1 MLLVKAPQKE
11 VLYKTQQVL
20 RKYSL
25 NTVCE
30 ESLCPNM
37 GECFSKG
44 TATFLILGKV
54 CTRACKYC
62 HVATGRPRPPDPS
75 ELIRL
80 YHAIKELRLRYV
92 VITSV
97 DRDDLPD
104 YGAGHFRRC
113 VEFLKSR
120 EGKDLKVEVL
130 TPDFQGLKRAME
142 DIVSSNPDVL
152 AHNIE
157 TVERLFPSV
166 RPQGDYRRSLK
177 VLEFYSKSGVA
188 PVKSGLMLGFG
199 ERWEEVIKSMEDLK
213 RVGVSILVI
222 GQYLRPS
229 PKHHPVVKI
238 YSEEEFAKLKDIALS
253 MGFERVLCE
262 PLARS
267 SYHAQEMVYNV

>member
-1 MLLVKAPQKE
+1 MLSVKAPQSELVCKTKE
-11 VLYKTQQVL
+11 VL

-37 GECFSKG
+37 AECFSNG

-62 HVATGRPRPPDPS
+62 HVATGKPAPPDPS
-75 ELIRL
+75 EPIRL
-80 YHAIKELRLRYV
+80 YYAIRELGLRYV
-92 VITSV
+92 VLTSV

-104 YGAGHFRRC
+104 YGSRHFSRC
-113 VEFLKSR
+113 VQFLKSR
-120 EGKDLKVEVL
+120 DKELKVEVL
-130 TPDFQGLKRAME
+130 TPDFQGSEKALE
-142 DIVSSNPDVL
+142 NIVSSCPDVL
-152 AHNIE
+152 SHNIE
-157 TVERLFPSV
+157 TVERLFSKV
-166 RPQGDYRRSLK
+166 SPQGDYRRSLK

-199 ERWEEVIKSMEDLK
+199 ESWEDIIKTMEDLRK
-213 RVGVSILVI
+213 VGVSMLVI

-229 PKHHPVVKI
+229 PRHYPVVKI
-238 YSEEEFAKLKDIALS
+238 YSKEDFERLKEIALS
-253 MGFERVLCE
+253 MGFESVLSE

-267 SYHAQEMVYNV
+267 SYHADRMVYNL

>member
-11 VLYKTQQVL
+11 VLFETQQVL

-25 NTVCE
+25 NTVFE
-30 ESLCPNM
+30 ESLCPNI

-62 HVATGRPRPPDPS
+62 HVATGKPTAPDPS
-75 ELIRL
+75 EPIRL
-80 YHAIKELRLRYV
+80 YYAIKELRLRYV

-104 YGAGHFRRC
+104 YGSGHFRRC

-120 EGKDLKVEVL
+120 DKGLKVEVL
-130 TPDFQGLKRAME
+130 TPDFQGSERALE
-142 DIVSSNPDVL
+142 NLVISYPDVL

-157 TVERLFPSV
+157 TVERLFPKV
-166 RPQGDYRRSLK
+166 RPQGDYKRSLH
-177 VLEFYSKSGVA
+177 VLEFYSKSQVA
-188 PVKSGLMLGFG
+188 PVKSGLMLGLG
-199 ERWEEVIKSMEDLK
+199 ERWEDVIKTMEDLK
-213 RVGVSILVI
+213 EVGVSILVI
-222 GQYLRPS
+222 GQYLSPS
-229 PKHHPVVKI
+229 PKHYPVAKI
-238 YSEEEFAKLKDIALS
+238 YSKEEFDRLKDVALS
-253 MGFERVLCE
+253 LGFERVLCE

-267 SYHAQEMVYNV
+267 SYHAHELVYNV

>member
-1 MLLVKAPQKE
+1 MFLVRAPQLDLVGETLK
-11 VLYKTQQVL
+11 VIK
-20 RKYSL
+20 RYSL

-37 GECFSKG
+37 GECFSKK

-62 HVATGRPRPPDPS
+62 HVSSGKPQPPDPS
-75 ELIRL
+75 EPLRL
-80 YHAIKELRLRYV
+80 YHAVRELKLKHV

-104 YGAGHFRRC
+104 FGSGHFKRC

-120 EGKDLKVEVL
+120 DKSLKVEVL
-130 TPDFQGLKRAME
+130 TPDFQGSEKALE
-142 DIVSSNPDVL
+142 QIVKAEPHVL
-152 AHNIE
+152 SHNIE
-157 TVERLFPSV
+157 TVERVFKEV

-177 VLEFYSKSGVA
+177 VLKFYSEAKVS
-188 PVKSGLMLGFG
+188 PVKSAIMLGLG
-199 ERWEEVIKSMEDLK
+199 ESWEEIIKTMEDL
-213 RVGVSILVI
+213 RSVGVSLLVI

-229 PKHHPVVKI
+229 SRHYPVKRL
-238 YSEEEFAKLKDIALS
+238 YHEEDFKRLEEMAFE
-253 MGFERVLCE
+253 MGFKNVLSK

-267 SYHAQEMVYNV
+267 SYHAEDFMV